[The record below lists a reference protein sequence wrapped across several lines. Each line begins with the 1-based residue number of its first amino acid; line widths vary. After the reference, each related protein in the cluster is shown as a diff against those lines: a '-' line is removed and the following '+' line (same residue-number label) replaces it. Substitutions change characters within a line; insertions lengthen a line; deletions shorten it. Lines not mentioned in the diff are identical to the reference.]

1 MHLVPGVVN
10 EACVKWLDSALEQ
23 AFERRKPW
31 LYAYLE
37 VVLEE
42 VLFEVE
48 LQGPRRASA

>member
-1 MHLVPGVVN
+1 MPMPVMDN
-10 EACVKWLDSALEQ
+10 EACLRWLDDALEQ
-23 AFERRKPW
+23 AFERRKPR

-48 LQGPRRASA
+48 LQGPCRASA

>member
-1 MHLVPGVVN
+1 VHPMPGMDN
-10 EACVKWLDSALEQ
+10 EASLKWLDDALEQ

-48 LQGPRRASA
+48 LQGPSRASA

>member
-23 AFERRKPW
+23 AFERRKSR

-42 VLFEVE
+42 VLFEAE
-48 LQGPRRASA
+48 SQGSDRFRA